1 MLSIAKIKSS
11 AQAMTYYEMDDYYTD
26 PEAQG
31 AWRGNGAAAL
41 GLKGD
46 VHPDAFKSMLEGELP
61 NGRMLG
67 SDGKDGRK
75 HVPGWD
81 LTFSAPK
88 SVSILVELEF
98 DERLQAAHD
107 KAVGEALQWV
117 EEHAIGTRVRSKALG
132 RLFVRTE
139 SMVAATFTHHT
150 SRNQDPDTHT
160 HVVVMNA
167 TETAPGEWRSL
178 QSHAFFKQK
187 MAIGAIYRAAL
198 AREAQAL
205 GYEIDVTHRDGRF
218 DIVGVP
224 EDLMKEFSSRTNEI
238 DEIVKKRG
246 RTDAVAR
253 HWATMLSRKRK
264 ENVPHDELLKKW
276 HKTAKENNANLSA
289 LVKQAKREGPRAH
302 AEGINLH
309 TAVKDAID
317 LLSESESVFT
327 HANVVRH
334 ALAGMMGRTDVA
346 AVEVMVKT
354 FEKDGRLR
362 RVDEAGT
369 EQWTTPRAQEQE
381 RRLLEAMRL
390 GKNTRAAIVPT
401 GEVERLLAGRDM
413 NEEQLEAANLILTS
427 PDQYIAIVGLP
438 GVGKT
443 TRVLNSVRE
452 IANARGREL
461 VGMAQNRMAANNLE
475 KEAGIKS
482 YTVLEHVYRINR
494 DVSALRT
501 ATAERKAKILSRYA
515 NQLWVVDEAS
525 QLSNSLSR
533 KLINAAQKLGVQVV
547 VTGDDKQIA
556 AIEAGQPF
564 AQWLKHDIRQFKL
577 QNIQRTKNTDYIEA
591 IKRAREGD
599 IEEAFKKLAG
609 DTLEIED
616 SDSRIAAML
625 ESWKSLGDDERKE
638 TLLLTAR
645 NAERTQLNDGV
656 RDVLLAEG
664 KLTENTDRVRMVT
677 VVSRGAERRDA
688 RFYEKGWL
696 VTFNSDNTDLGIKKG
711 EYWQVAQV
719 DRKRSSILLQST
731 NGDGKTIL
739 WKPREYSTTGR
750 RGFEI
755 FKPEQTTIAVGD
767 EVRWGRNYS
776 SDGLRLANGQLMR
789 VTRIEGNLTTFL
801 TEGREITIDQGML
814 SGSHWDHAYASTVYS
829 SQGRSIDRVLVN
841 AESYRGELLS
851 QHAFMVAISR
861 HRQKITLFTDD
872 RDKLQE
878 ALENEIGDKSSAL
891 DATERAK
898 ALLDAGVVGH
908 ISHSRR
914 HEIKVDQMLPED
926 GAEKAESFSQVAAQG
941 EIRAT
946 PARVANTGLG
956 KANPAAPS
964 RESKPIDRTAAERA
978 KQISWQLTYEWTRK
992 PWNYVA
998 PAGPAPSSGPS

>member
-31 AWRGNGAAAL
+31 TWRGNGAEAL
-41 GLKGD
+41 GLKGS
-46 VHPDAFKSMLEGELP
+46 VEPDTFKSMLEGELP

-67 SDGKDGRK
+67 SEDKNGRK

-98 DERLQAAHD
+98 DERLQGAHD
-107 KAVGEALQWV
+107 RAVEEALKWV
-117 EEHAIGTRVRSKALG
+117 EEHAIGTRVRSKDHG

-218 DIVGVP
+218 DIVGIP
-224 EDLMKEFSSRTNEI
+224 EELMKEFSSRTNEI
-238 DEIVKKRG
+238 DEIAKQRG
-246 RTDAVAR
+246 RNDAASR
-253 HWATMLSRKRK
+253 QTWTILSRKRK
-264 ENVPHDELLKKW
+264 ENVPHDELVKKW
-276 HKTAKENNANLSA
+276 RKTAKEKNANLSA
-289 LVKQAKREGPRAH
+289 IVKHAKRDGPRAVE
-302 AEGINLH
+302 EGIDLH

-317 LLSESESVFT
+317 LLSESEAVFT

-334 ALAGMMGRTDVA
+334 ALAGMMGRADVA
-346 AVEVMVKT
+346 EVEGMVKT

-362 RVDEAGT
+362 RVDEAGA

-390 GKNTRAAIVPT
+390 GKNTREAIVPSAEIET
-401 GEVERLLAGRDM
+401 VLAGRKM

-427 PDQYIAIVGLP
+427 PDQYVAIVGLP

-443 TRVLNSVRE
+443 TYVLKSVRE

-461 VGMAQNRMAANNLE
+461 VGMAQNRMAAKNLE
-475 KEAGIKS
+475 KDAGIKS
-482 YTVLEHVYRINR
+482 YTVLEHVYRVNR

-501 ATAERKAKILSRYA
+501 ATGERKAKILSRYA

-577 QNIQRTKNTDYIEA
+577 QDIQRTKNQDYIEA
-591 IKRAREGD
+591 IKHVREGD
-599 IEEAFKKLAG
+599 IKDALERLAG
-609 DTLEIED
+609 DIVEIED
-616 SDSRIAAML
+616 SDARIAAML
-625 ESWKSLGDDERKE
+625 NKWKGLGEQRKN

-645 NAERTQLNDGV
+645 NAERTQLNNGV
-656 RDVLLAEG
+656 REVLLAEG
-664 KLTENTDRVRMVT
+664 KLTNNTERVRLIT

-688 RFYEKGWL
+688 RFYEVGW
-696 VTFNSDNTDLGIKKG
+696 VVQFSSDIQDLGIKKG
-711 EYWQVAQV
+711 DYWEVASV
-719 DRKRSSILLQST
+719 DRKRKSILLKST
-731 NGDGKTIL
+731 SGTERTIA
-739 WKPREYSTTGR
+739 WNPRDHSTTGR
-750 RGFEI
+750 RGVEV
-755 FKPEQTTIAVGD
+755 FKPEKTAIAVGD
-767 EVRWGRNYS
+767 EVRWGRNLKV
-776 SDGLRLANGQLMR
+776 DDQRLANGQLMT

-801 TEGREITIDQGML
+801 SEGREITVDQGTL
-814 SGSHWDHAYASTVYS
+814 AGSHWDHAYASTVYS
-829 SQGRSIDRVLVN
+829 SQGRTIDWVLVN

-861 HRQKITLFTDD
+861 QRYKITLFTDD
-872 RDKLQE
+872 REKLQE
-878 ALENEIGDKSSAL
+878 SLENELGDKSSAL

-898 ALLDAGVVGH
+898 ALRDAGVVGH
-908 ISHSRR
+908 ISQSRR
-914 HEIKVDQMLPED
+914 HEIRVNQVLPED
-926 GAEKAESFSQVAAQG
+926 GVQTPESFSQVAAHGQ
-941 EIRAT
+941 IKAT
-946 PARVANTGLG
+946 PNASARGGPQQANT
-956 KANPAAPS
+956 ASSS
-964 RESKPIDRTAAERA
+964 REAKPIDRTAAERA
-978 KQISWQLTYEWTRK
+978 KELSWKLSYEWNRK
-992 PWNYVA
+992 PWNYAA
-998 PAGPAPSSGPS
+998 PAGPAPSAGPS